1 MPHQNGG
8 TNVQLH
14 IMNNYPAKYESC
26 RTNELR
32 RVAFTK
38 YIMKLHENVKVP

>member
-1 MPHQNGG
+1 
-8 TNVQLH
+8 
-14 IMNNYPAKYESC
+14 MNNYPAKYESC

-38 YIMKLHENVKVP
+38 YIMKLHENVKVPYILQKSWNQNGGII